1 MKELNDKCDALVKK
15 CLLAMRVTAED
26 KGQMLRLLA
35 ERHGVEVEVFD
46 TPTVGDGPIAWPQ
59 VPEGG
64 DQ

>member
-1 MKELNDKCDALVKK
+1 MKELNDKCDALVNK

-26 KGQMLRLLA
+26 KGQMWQQLA
-35 ERHGVEVEVFD
+35 VGHGGEEEVFD

-59 VPEGG
+59 VPEGD